1 MLFSDTVA
9 PVRKFVPVT
18 VKVNAGPPAIT
29 VDGEMLVMAGVG
41 SVIVRLIAVDDAVP
55 VFAAVMDAVPGC
67 AMRLA
72 GTAAVS

>member
-1 MLFSDTVA
+1 MNDTVA

-18 VKVNAGPPAIT
+18 VNVSAVPPAIT
-29 VDGEMLVMAGVG
+29 VDGEMLVIDGVAGVM
-41 SVIVRLIAVDDAVP
+41 VRLIALDDAVP

>member
-1 MLFSDTVA
+1 MNDTVA

-18 VKVNAGPPAIT
+18 VKVNAVPPAIT
-29 VDGEMLVMAGVG
+29 VDGEMLVIDGVAGVM
-41 SVIVRLIAVDDAVP
+41 VRLIALDDAVP
-55 VFAAVMDAVPGC
+55 VFAAVMDADPGC